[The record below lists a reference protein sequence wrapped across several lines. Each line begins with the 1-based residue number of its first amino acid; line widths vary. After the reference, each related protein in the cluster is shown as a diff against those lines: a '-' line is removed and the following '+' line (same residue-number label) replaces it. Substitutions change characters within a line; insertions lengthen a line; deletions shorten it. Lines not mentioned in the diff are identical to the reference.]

1 MFEFGT
7 IESIIDW
14 GNVARPVRTAQ
25 HVLCQLGVHIE
36 EGNEMLEAIPV
47 VPPKQLTALA
57 KACKLASMGE
67 SSDYLKDINHK
78 LMLDALLD
86 QIVTALNTGN
96 FLGYDMIGALAEV
109 DKSNWSK
116 FEDGEPVFNPGTT
129 KVGKGKYYEEPD
141 LEPYLGFWAASPRVV
156 VPPPYKTVAIMIGDL
171 P

>member
-14 GNVARPVRTAQ
+14 GNIARPVRTAQ
-25 HVLCQLGVHIE
+25 HIVCQLGVHIE

-47 VPPKQLTALA
+47 IPPKQLTALA
-57 KACKLASMGE
+57 NACKLASLKESGE
-67 SSDYLKDINHK
+67 YLEGINHK
-78 LMLDALLD
+78 LMLDALCD

-96 FLGYDMIGALAEV
+96 FLGYDMLGALAEV

-116 FEDGEPVFNPGTT
+116 FEEGAPVFKPGTT
-129 KVGKGKYYEEPD
+129 KIGKGKYYEEPD
-141 LEPYLGFWAASPRVV
+141 LELYLGFWTNPT
-156 VPPPYKTVAIMIGDL
+156 TVALAPPHKPVTIITGSI